1 MHIMEGLVA
10 KELGPSSYMNRCCR
24 PSSTC
29 VTDWTFPPEIIARFA
44 QDDVDVG
51 RVEIVRERRA
61 GDAPPHHETIVH
73 SRLVVLVRG
82 GCGRGRRE

>member
-44 QDDVDVG
+44 QDDVDV
-51 RVEIVRERRA
+51 
-61 GDAPPHHETIVH
+61 
-73 SRLVVLVRG
+73 VRG
-82 GCGRGRRE
+82 GV